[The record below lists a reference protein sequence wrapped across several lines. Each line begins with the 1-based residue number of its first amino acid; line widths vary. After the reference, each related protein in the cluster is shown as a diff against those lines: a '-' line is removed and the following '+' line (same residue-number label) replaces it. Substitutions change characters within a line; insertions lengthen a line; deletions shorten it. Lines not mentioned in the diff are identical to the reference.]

1 VESALLSIKKS
12 IPDEILTLLES
23 GGYSLHIKGHAGTG
37 KTSFALQ
44 VVKSIASTGTVI
56 YLSTR
61 VSPERVLTQ
70 FPWINGFLEECNI
83 LDAKRSYVSPD
94 VPKSLLF
101 EYTDQPEFI
110 RSLNEKIQTAERHP
124 VTVIIDSLDALKSN
138 LDLAEND
145 VTLETLLLEI
155 GEKAAT
161 NMLFIT
167 ETSEPCKL
175 DYLVDGVVRL
185 EKEIIDGK
193 LIRKIYLEKIRG
205 GQIEQPY
212 YLFTLKNSKFTT
224 FIPRL
229 FPRIKY
235 VSIKGSEKK
244 IKELIPTSL
253 EELDRVL
260 RGGFRKGT
268 LNLLETAKGVGTEYF
283 YFLFPII
290 GSFVQK
296 EFPVFMLPS
305 QNATTKLTMNYL
317 TSIMGVSKDES
328 IMSRLGKFLFF
339 FQFVET
345 AERTPW
351 NQISVS
357 REDIAQFT
365 KTFREVVTEN
375 LERLG
380 AETFLWFLGVDT
392 MERIYG
398 EETFRRTIGNLVLE
412 TSSLNGIIL
421 ALAKHGIKSMDTLNH
436 LASTHFIMDNK
447 GTPIIYGEFP
457 KTKIYTIVTETTKDG
472 TDSIALESIE

>member
-1 VESALLSIKKS
+1 MLSVRKS
-12 IPDEILTLLES
+12 VPDEILSLLEP
-23 GGYSLHIKGHAGTG
+23 GGYSLHIKGQAGTG

-44 VVKSIASTGTVI
+44 VVRSLSSIGTVI

-61 VSPERVLTQ
+61 ISPERVLIQ
-70 FPWINGFLEECNI
+70 FPWIKGFLEEYNI

-110 RSLNEKIQTAERHP
+110 RSINERIQTAERHP

-138 LDLAEND
+138 LELGEKDI
-145 VTLETLLLEI
+145 TLETILLEI
-155 GEKAAT
+155 GEKSAT

-175 DYLVDGVVRL
+175 DYLVDGVVKL
-185 EKEIIDGK
+185 EKEIMDGK

-205 GQIEQPY
+205 GEIERPY
-212 YLFTLKNSKFTT
+212 YLFTLKDSKFTT

-235 VSIKGSEKK
+235 VSMKDSQKPIR
-244 IKELIPTSL
+244 ELIPTSIQ
-253 EELDRVL
+253 ELDRVFK
-260 RGGFRKGT
+260 GGLRKGT
-268 LNLLETAKGVGTEYF
+268 LNLLETTRGVGTEYF
-283 YFLFPII
+283 YFLFPILS
-290 GSFVQK
+290 SFIQK
-296 EFPVFMLPS
+296 RFPVFMLPS

-317 TSIMGVSKDES
+317 TSIMGVSKDENT
-328 IMSRLGKFLFF
+328 MSQLGKFLFF

-345 AERTPW
+345 AEKTPW
-351 NQISVS
+351 NQINVS
-357 REDIAQFT
+357 REDITQFT
-365 KTFREVVTEN
+365 ETFKKMVTEKV
-375 LERLG
+375 EELG
-380 AETFLWFLGVDT
+380 AETFLWFLGADT

-412 TSSLNGIIL
+412 TSARNGIIL
-421 ALAKHGIKSMDTLNH
+421 ALAKYGIKSMDTLTH
-436 LASTHFIMDNK
+436 LASTHLVMDNR

-457 KTKIYTIVTETTKDG
+457 KTKTYAIVTETTKEGADR
-472 TDSIALESIE
+472 IELEGIE